1 MSNRAKC
8 CPSVAPDVFMAT
20 SKKFTDSWLKSVT
33 PPQTGRDD
41 YTDTDMP
48 GLRLRVTSKGA
59 KSFSYAYRYGAKT
72 HRVTLGRYP
81 ALSLKDARIKLL
93 DAKVNVQSGQDPRAE
108 KKKEKTNRD
117 LTVALLADEY
127 IELYQKP
134 KNKTWNQAEDNL
146 RLHILPA
153 IGHYP
158 IHQVERSDIHRILD
172 RLVAEEKGTTANRVL
187 AHTRKFF
194 NWLVERDY
202 LEIAPTD
209 RIKQPAREKKK
220 DRVLSDDELRR
231 IVSALPKM
239 RQAYADFIRMLL
251 FTAQRREEVASMRHA
266 AIDEAVW
273 RLEGKETKNKKA
285 TLVPLA
291 RQARAIVAQNNN
303 PEAIYVFST
312 NADHAT
318 HVQSYS
324 KIKKQLDELSGVTG
338 WSFHDIRRTV
348 ATRLA
353 AQGLSIELVRL
364 ILNHTDNSVT
374 AIYNRHSYMNER
386 REALQTWCD
395 WLEDLAND

>member
-1 MSNRAKC
+1 MSNWAKC
-8 CPSVAPDVFMAT
+8 CPSVAPEVIVPK
-20 SKKFTDSWLKSVT
+20 SKKFTDSWLKSVS
-33 PPQTGRDD
+33 PPSSGRDD

-59 KSFSYAYRYGAKT
+59 KSFSYAYRFGAKT

-81 ALSLKDARIKLL
+81 ALSLKKARIQLL
-93 DAKVNVQSGQDPRAE
+93 DAKAHVQLGEDPRAE
-108 KKKEKTNRD
+108 KKKEKKKRN
-117 LTVALLADEY
+117 LTVASLAKEY

-134 KNKTWNQAEDNL
+134 KNKTWKQAEDNL
-146 RLHILPA
+146 RLHIFPA

-158 IHQVERSDIHRILD
+158 IHQVERADIHRVLD
-172 RLVAEEKGTTANRVL
+172 GLVAEGKGTTANRVL

-209 RIKQPAREKKK
+209 RIKQPVREKKK

-231 IVSALPKM
+231 ILSALPQM
-239 RQAYADFIRMLL
+239 RPAHADFVRMLL
-251 FTAQRREEVASMRHA
+251 FTAQRREEVASMRYS
-266 AIDEAVW
+266 AIDGTVW
-273 RLEGKETKNKKA
+273 RLDGKETKNRRA
-285 TLVPLA
+285 SLVPLTK
-291 RQARAIVAQNNN
+291 QAQAIVLQNNS
-303 PEAIYVFST
+303 PEAKYVFST
-312 NADHAT
+312 KADHAT

-338 WSFHDIRRTV
+338 WCFHDIRRTV

-353 AQGLSIELVRL
+353 SRGVSIELVRL

-374 AIYNRHSYMNER
+374 ALYNRYSYVNER

-395 WLEDLAND
+395 WLSAFE

>member
-1 MSNRAKC
+1 
-8 CPSVAPDVFMAT
+8 MAT

-48 GLRLRVTSKGA
+48 GLRLRVTSKGR
-59 KSFSYAYRYGAKT
+59 KSFCYAYRYGAKT
-72 HRVTLGRYP
+72 YRLTLGQYP
-81 ALSLKDARIKLL
+81 ALSLKEARIKLL
-93 DAKVNVQSGQDPRAE
+93 EAQTVVRSSNDPRAAKQKE
-108 KKKEKTNRD
+108 KKNRN
-117 LTVALLADEY
+117 LTVALLANDY

-134 KNKTWNQAEDNL
+134 KNKTWRQAEDNL
-146 RLHILPA
+146 SLHILPA

-158 IHQVERSDIHRILD
+158 IHQVERADIHRILD
-172 RLVAEEKGTTANRVL
+172 QLVAAGKGTTANRVL
-187 AHTRKFF
+187 AHSRKFF
-194 NWLVERDY
+194 NWLVDRDY
-202 LEIAPTD
+202 LALAPTD

-220 DRVLSDDELRR
+220 DRVLSDEELRR
-231 IVSALPKM
+231 IVSALPHM
-239 RQAYADFIRMLL
+239 RQAYADFVRMLL

-266 AIDEAVW
+266 AIDDSVW
-273 RLEGKETKNKKA
+273 RLEGNETKNRKA

-291 RQARAIVAQNNN
+291 RQAQAIVAQNNI

-318 HVQSYS
+318 HIQSYS
-324 KIKKQLDELSGVTG
+324 KIKKQLDELSVVTD

-353 AQGLSIELVRL
+353 AQGLSVELVRL

-374 AIYNRHSYMNER
+374 AIYNRHGYMNER

-395 WLEDLAND
+395 WLECLAND